1 MEIKFNFK
9 SFDPSEHLKNYAA
22 SRFAKLEKH
31 LRNPENAS
39 VRINLEVEK
48 FRQMAEVV
56 LDADSIHLSTQ
67 EETNDMYSTIDVALD
82 KIEKQLKKVR
92 DKQKEKRR
100 SSPGQ
105 FAPSPTSG
113 AETALESE
121 APAVVQTDMF
131 EPKPM
136 DVEEAVTRLQKSDYD
151 FLVFFNAGTNRVNVV
166 YTRKNGDF
174 GLIDPGI

>member
-22 SRFAKLEKH
+22 TRFGKLEKH

-56 LDADSIHLSTQ
+56 LDADGIHLSTQ
-67 EETNDMYSTIDVALD
+67 EETNDMYSTIDAALD

-100 SSPGQ
+100 SNPGPAPTAAAETSPESD
-105 FAPSPTSG
+105 APS
-113 AETALESE
+113 
-121 APAVVQTDMF
+121 VVLTDMF

-136 DVEEAVTRLQKSDYD
+136 DVEEAVIRLQKSDYD
-151 FLVFFNAGTNRVNVV
+151 FLVFLNAATNRVNVV
-166 YTRKNGDF
+166 YARKNGDF
-174 GLIDPGI
+174 GLIDPGM